1 MSTNGRQNLSAYLQ
15 DVPIVAVLRAQHAS
29 EYLPVINAL
38 LNGGIRSLELTLST
52 AGVFEHLTQIIRA
65 VGGRGEIG
73 VGTVTTV
80 AETEQALDAGA
91 AFIVTPISDQAIVK
105 ACAQRGVPVFP
116 GGLTPTELYSSWEAG
131 ATAVKVFPA
140 STVGSDY
147 LKQLNGPFPDL
158 LAIPS
163 GGIDNVAAAEWIT
176 AGACAV
182 SVCGPLIGDA
192 FRGGN
197 LRLLTERARN
207 LVARVKA
214 AQVEVHT

>member
-1 MSTNGRQNLSAYLQ
+1 MSTNTRAGLSTHLQ
-15 DVPIVAVLRAQHAS
+15 DVPVVAVLRAQDAA
-29 EYLPVINAL
+29 EYLPIINAL
-38 LNGGIRSLELTLST
+38 LDGGVRSIELTLST
-52 AGVFEHLTQIIRA
+52 AGVFEHLTEIIGA

-73 VGTVTTV
+73 VGTVTTL

-105 ACAQRGVPVFP
+105 ACAEHGVPVFP
-116 GGLTPTELYSSWEAG
+116 GGLTPTELYSSWTAG

-147 LKQLNGPFPDL
+147 LKQLRGPFPDL

-163 GGIDNVAAAEWIT
+163 GGVDSVVAAEWIA

-182 SVCGPLIGDA
+182 SVGGPLIGDA

-197 LRLLTERARN
+197 LNLLTERARN
-207 LVARVKA
+207 LVASVQA
-214 AQVEVHT
+214 AQAGVHS